1 MGMGAE
7 RLGAERSGRGARGPA
22 RMRARKAAL
31 LAAGLALAAGCSG
44 SAKGPAEPGFVLVT
58 LDTTRADR
66 LGCAGNP
73 TVRTPH
79 LDRLERRGIQWSD
92 AVTAIPLTTPS
103 HATILS
109 GRMPRSHGLVK
120 NRMRL
125 DPSVV
130 TLAQRLDAAGWRT
143 GAIVSSG
150 IVLGPEFGLDRG
162 FDTYEVIEPDTRPA
176 SGEGAK
182 TAAAAVAWLDAHGGE
197 GAFLWAHFFDAHL
210 PYLPP
215 APLDRLYDPDY
226 AGDLDPAS
234 PALQARLHKTT
245 DADPADIR
253 HVAARYAG
261 EITFLDLCVGRLAR
275 AVEARHPGMRFLV
288 TADHGEG
295 LYEHD
300 RYFGHDTILYE
311 TSVRIPMILSPAP
324 STFRGRFASSV
335 CPEDARTVDLAPTLL
350 ALAGEPLPSE
360 FEGRDLIG
368 ELPRA
373 GGNLQFVMESHPSE
387 TKGGDVYALRTDGE
401 KVILRPSGKRESYD
415 LRADPAERHDI
426 SGRRLPLYT
435 VLHEDLILELER
447 LPVGSTAT
455 VDAERGGIDERTREA
470 LRSLGYVDP

>member
-1 MGMGAE
+1 MGMGAG
-7 RLGAERSGRGARGPA
+7 RLGAASSGRGARGSA
-22 RMRARKAAL
+22 RIRDRGAIL

-44 SAKGPAEPGFVLVT
+44 PPKRPAEPGLILIT
-58 LDTTRADR
+58 LDTTRADG

-73 TVRTPH
+73 AVRTPH
-79 LDRLERRGIQWSD
+79 LDRLERRGIQWPD

-109 GRMPRSHGLVK
+109 GRMPRSHGLLR

-125 DPSVV
+125 APSVV
-130 TLAQRLDAAGWRT
+130 TLPQRLAAAGWRT

-162 FDTYEVIEPDTRPA
+162 FDTYEVIEPDTRPG

-182 TAAAAVAWLDAHGGE
+182 TAAAAVAWLDTHGGP
-197 GAFLWAHFFDAHL
+197 GAFLWTHFFDAHL

-234 PALQARLHKTT
+234 PALQARLRKTN

-253 HVAARYAG
+253 HLAARYGG
-261 EITFLDLCVGRLAR
+261 EVTFLDLCVGRMVR
-275 AVEARHPGMRFLV
+275 ATEARHPGMRFLV

-324 STFRGRFASSV
+324 ATLRSRFASSV

-350 ALAGEPLPSE
+350 ALAGEPVPAEL
-360 FEGRDLIG
+360 EGRDLIG
-368 ELPRA
+368 ELPRS

-387 TKGGDVYALRTDGE
+387 SKGGDVYALRTDGE
-401 KVILRPSGKRESYD
+401 KVILRPSGRQESYD
-415 LRADPAERHDI
+415 LRADPAERHDL
-426 SGRRLPLYT
+426 SGKRLPLYT
-435 VLHEDLILELER
+435 MLHEDLILELER
-447 LPVGSTAT
+447 LPVGSMAT
-455 VDAERGGIDERTREA
+455 VDAEQGGIDEKTREQ
-470 LRSLGYVDP
+470 LKSLGYVDP